1 MSTIVTAADSAHFL
15 ALVPRLLGFTPTES
29 LVVVPMRGGR
39 SLGALRIDLPPSD
52 TSVDAV
58 ASTVIGMLCRVSGAD
73 GFAGVVFTEA
83 SAGRGLPG
91 ADLALALE
99 RSADACGLEVV
110 DILTVAGTGW
120 GSHFDERMPP
130 GGRPLVELERHLPP
144 LEGDQHEGAALPSAE
159 PAATASVEVALRS
172 LESALAVLCG
182 IPAVDGTSE
191 RIDPAALEAGCALD
205 DLPGLYEGCL
215 DWDPA
220 SLDPMRTAVLAWCL
234 ARPSLRDVALVQ
246 WATDR
251 RGGDTAL
258 DAQRRWEDGEDYPA
272 DLASVMWGEGERP
285 DPSRL
290 EAALTLV
297 RRVASRTPEAHR
309 AGSLATAAWLAW
321 SLGRSTHADRY
332 AAEALQIEPEH
343 GLAEIVRSF
352 VAHAH
357 LPDWA
362 FRR

>member
-1 MSTIVTAADSAHFL
+1 MSTIITVADSAHFL

-29 LVVVPMRGGR
+29 LVVVPMARGR
-39 SLGALRIDLPPSD
+39 SLGALRVDLPPAD
-52 TSVDAV
+52 TPLDAV
-58 ASTVIGMLCRVSGAD
+58 ASTVIGMLCRVSDAD
-73 GFAGVVFTEA
+73 GFAGVVFTAA
-83 SAGRGLPG
+83 SALDGLPG
-91 ADLALALE
+91 ADLAVALE
-99 RSADACGLEVV
+99 QSADACGLEVV

-120 GSHFDERMPP
+120 GSHYDERMPP
-130 GGRPLVELERHLPP
+130 GGRPLAELERHLPP
-144 LEGDQHEGAALPSAE
+144 LEGDQLEGASLPAAE

-182 IPAVDGTSE
+182 IPAVDEAAE

-215 DWDPA
+215 AWNPVD
-220 SLDPMRTAVLAWCL
+220 LDPMRTAVLAWCL

-251 RGGDTAL
+251 AGGDTAL

-272 DLASVMWGEGERP
+272 DLASVMWGEGRRP
-285 DPSRL
+285 DPRRL
-290 EAALTLV
+290 EAALVLA
-297 RRVASRTPEAHR
+297 RRVASTTSDAHR

-332 AAEALQIEPEH
+332 AADALRVEPEH